1 MGPMPGQM
9 NTTTKHN
16 NIAVPSLMNEQG
28 NIKCLSP
35 GHAAAESKM
44 RSPND
49 DAHFKR
55 AKSIKLSN
63 KYLGKCGIPYFQ
75 NNFFVRKHWSGT
87 KICI

>member
-28 NIKCLSP
+28 NIKMPLTWSRS
-35 GHAAAESKM
+35 GESKM

-49 DAHFKR
+49 DAQEK
-55 AKSIKLSN
+55 
-63 KYLGKCGIPYFQ
+63 Q
-75 NNFFVRKHWSGT
+75 TV
-87 KICI
+87 